1 MLMESLVNC
10 GAFKVGEFTLTS
22 GKKSNFYV
30 DIKQASTDPK
40 ILKEIAESMANLV
53 SGENIIAGMELGA
66 VPIAVALA
74 LETKKPFLI
83 IRKKERAHGTG
94 KLIEGN
100 MKSGDRI
107 LLVED
112 VTTTGRS
119 VVAAAEIIRKE
130 GGIVNRVL
138 VVVDREEGAS
148 QLMEDNGLN
157 LIPLVR
163 ASEMM

>member
-1 MLMESLVNC
+1 M
-10 GAFKVGEFTLTS
+10 
-22 GKKSNFYV
+22 
-30 DIKQASTDPK
+30 
-40 ILKEIAESMANLV
+40 
-53 SGENIIAGMELGA
+53 
-66 VPIAVALA
+66 
-74 LETKKPFLI
+74 I